1 MLILAGIGRY
11 SVAFV
16 SEEVVFSIG
25 RAEFV
30 LLNRPVRFV
39 GETVYGTGT
48 GIEAFAG
55 QIVAT
60 GTCRIVVGK
69 ALVVASASVELTDGS
84 VVGAG
89 V

>member
-16 SEEVVFSIG
+16 GEEVVLSIG

-30 LLNRPVRFV
+30 LLNRPVRLI
-39 GETVYGTGT
+39 GETVYGIGT
-48 GIEAFAG
+48 GIEAFVG

-60 GTCRIVVGK
+60 GTCRMVVGK
-69 ALVVASASVELTDGS
+69 VLVVASASVGLTDGS

>member
-1 MLILAGIGRY
+1 VRLI
-11 SVAFV
+11 
-16 SEEVVFSIG
+16 
-25 RAEFV
+25 
-30 LLNRPVRFV
+30 
-39 GETVYGTGT
+39 GETVYETGT

-60 GTCRIVVGK
+60 GTCKMVVGK
-69 ALVVASASVELTDGS
+69 VLVVASASVELTDGS

>member
-1 MLILAGIGRY
+1 MLILVVIGRY
-11 SVAFV
+11 SVAFAK
-16 SEEVVFSIG
+16 EEVVLRSE
-25 RAEFV
+25 RVEFV
-30 LLNRPVRFV
+30 LKGPVGLI

-48 GIEAFAG
+48 DIVAFAG

-60 GTCRIVVGK
+60 ATCRMVVGK
-69 ALVVASASVELTDGS
+69 VLVVASASVELTDGS